1 MGEAKRRKEAVLNGP
16 CPCSSAKSARLCCFN
31 GRDWHKPPAALGL
44 KALPPTSRVEKCY
57 MKELGSC
64 VAPISGEHIISESV
78 IRVLMADGDFSVS
91 GLPWL
96 EAGEEKVLAPQNLK
110 ANCLCVKH
118 NSALHPL
125 DDAAQYFF
133 ASLKSYLEL
142 GAGSKHAI
150 VSGHDIER
158 WLLKTA
164 KAAAV
169 SKNLAKGRERLSGAF
184 SRDEAILD
192 MLDSPGQWPDGA
204 GLYCLMNTGDVTVNH
219 ARFQFQPLMN
229 DQDEIEALALNIL
242 GLRFVLLLEPPDAGK
257 YSFLR
262 EAKYRPARIVISYP
276 SSTNWV
282 TMSWD
287 DVAAHETLTVQFVQP
302 VQPGP
307 SWSHGSAIS
316 HGSCRQPATIRL
328 VDGGIRL

>member
-1 MGEAKRRKEAVLNGP
+1 MGEGKRRKEAVLNGP
-16 CPCSSAKSARLCCFN
+16 CPCGSATPAHLCCFN
-31 GRDWHKPPAALGL
+31 GHDWYKLPAVLGLNDLPPA
-44 KALPPTSRVEKCY
+44 SRVEKCY

-64 VAPISGEHIISESV
+64 VGPISGEHIISESV
-78 IRVLMADGDFSVS
+78 IRVLMADGNFSIS

-96 EAGEEKVLAPQNLK
+96 EAGEERILAPKNLK

-142 GAGSKHAI
+142 GAGSRHAI

-169 SKNLAKGRERLSGAF
+169 SKNLARGRERLSGAF

-204 GLYCLMNTGDVTVNH
+204 GLYCTMSTGDVN
-219 ARFQFQPLMN
+219 ANNPRLQLQPATN
-229 DQDEIEALALNIL
+229 DQGELVALGLNIL
-242 GLRFVLLLEPPDAGK
+242 GLHFALLLETPDIRK
-257 YSFLR
+257 HPFLR
-262 EAKYRPARIVISYP
+262 EAKYRPGRIVIAHP
-276 SSTNWV
+276 SCTSWI

-287 DVAAHETLTVQFVQP
+287 DGNAHEFLTVKFVQRVP
-302 VQPGP
+302 QQP
-307 SWSHGSAIS
+307 S
-316 HGSCRQPATIRL
+316 
-328 VDGGIRL
+328 